1 MSDAEAVDRPEPIET
16 SVQSDQEAQESPAE
30 AAAQPKDDLA
40 EEPTSTDPA
49 KDDVMA
55 ITPLPS
61 LAPHRTRS
69 KPKKG
74 ILKPPP
80 PPVKPGFGGKLR
92 DALGSIHPKF
102 LDYAAPGANGQ
113 VAAAAQNIAAG
124 PVGNIANGVIEGA
137 GVIGGAVG
145 GAAAAVVGTWGGK
158 LGRFVSGN
166 SPSSS
171 GTAGTSLQL
180 PWKLQTAYGSSKAHD
195 RNMDTN
201 GIPRVSTVESALTKP
216 LSALSVTLGSASSP
230 LPLDAHKPLKRA
242 SFLLP
247 LISITYP
254 ISSTNAPWSEKILA
268 DRDEIERTKD
278 QEVTSVTAQDYWTQA
293 RLVAL
298 YESAC
303 KGREEMIRSGI
314 VNALNVSILL
324 MVSEDVIITGTD
336 NVILHL
342 RPHWMTAHRRNPRD
356 KYFSLILRRRPP
368 IID

>member
-1 MSDAEAVDRPEPIET
+1 MSDAEAVDKAEPQLVSVVAQVELEEKPAQAASELKGDSAET
-16 SVQSDQEAQESPAE
+16 SASTDTT
-30 AAAQPKDDLA
+30 KDDG
-40 EEPTSTDPA
+40 
-49 KDDVMA
+49 MA
-55 ITPLPS
+55 ITPMPTP
-61 LAPHRTRS
+61 APHRTRS

-80 PPVKPGFGGKLR
+80 PPVKPGFSGKLR

-124 PVGNIANGVIEGA
+124 PVGNIANGVMEGA

-158 LGRFVSGN
+158 LGRFVAGN
-166 SPSSS
+166 SSASSS
-171 GTAGTSLQL
+171 TAGATGGTSLQL
-180 PWKLQTAYGSSKAHD
+180 PWKLQTAVGSPKAQD
-195 RNMDTN
+195 RNTN
-201 GIPRVSTVESALTKP
+201 NNGASAISTVESALAKP
-216 LSALSVTLGSASSP
+216 LSALSVSLGSATSP

-278 QEVTSVTAQDYWTQA
+278 KEVTSITAQDYWTRA
-293 RLVAL
+293 KLVAL

-303 KGREEMIRSGI
+303 KGREEMIRTGI
-314 VNALNVSILL
+314 VNALSVSTFMLYKPVHGIDN
-324 MVSEDVIITGTD
+324 EIIITG
-336 NVILHL
+336 
-342 RPHWMTAHRRNPRD
+342 RPG
-356 KYFSLILRRRPP
+356 
-368 IID
+368 

>member
-1 MSDAEAVDRPEPIET
+1 MSDAEPLTNAERQEVTQLPQAESEDAPVQAAPLPKGDSAET
-16 SVQSDQEAQESPAE
+16 TSSTDTT
-30 AAAQPKDDLA
+30 KDDG
-40 EEPTSTDPA
+40 
-49 KDDVMA
+49 MA
-55 ITPLPS
+55 ITPMPT

-80 PPVKPGFGGKLR
+80 PPVKPGFSGKLR

-113 VAAAAQNIAAG
+113 VAAAAQNLAAG

-158 LGRFVSGN
+158 LGRFVAGTSSG
-166 SPSSS
+166 SS
-171 GTAGTSLQL
+171 GTAGATGGTSLQL
-180 PWKLQTAYGSSKAHD
+180 PWKLQTASGTSKAQE
-195 RNMDTN
+195 RNLHNNVPST
-201 GIPRVSTVESALTKP
+201 ISTVESALAKP

-278 QEVTSVTAQDYWTQA
+278 QEVTSITAQDYWTRA
-293 RLVAL
+293 KLVAL

-303 KGREEMIRSGI
+303 KGREEMIRVGI
-314 VNALNVSILL
+314 VNALSVSGLL
-324 MVSEDVIITGTD
+324 VF
-336 NVILHL
+336 
-342 RPHWMTAHRRNPRD
+342 R
-356 KYFSLILRRRPP
+356 
-368 IID
+368 

>member
-1 MSDAEAVDRPEPIET
+1 MSDAEAAAKAEPQEVTVVQQAESERVTAQAVPSIKGDSAET
-16 SVQSDQEAQESPAE
+16 TSSTDTT
-30 AAAQPKDDLA
+30 KDDG
-40 EEPTSTDPA
+40 
-49 KDDVMA
+49 MA
-55 ITPLPS
+55 ITPMPT

-80 PPVKPGFGGKLR
+80 PPVKPGFSGKLR

-158 LGRFVSGN
+158 LGRLVAGN
-166 SPSSS
+166 SSASSS
-171 GTAGTSLQL
+171 TAGATGGTSLQL
-180 PWKLQTAYGSSKAHD
+180 PWKLQTASGPPKAQD
-195 RNMDTN
+195 RNMHNN
-201 GIPRVSTVESALTKP
+201 GPSTISTVESALAKP

-254 ISSTNAPWSEKILA
+254 ISSSNAPWSEKILA

-278 QEVTSVTAQDYWTQA
+278 QEVTSITAQDYWTRA
-293 RLVAL
+293 KLVAL

-314 VNALNVSILL
+314 VDALSVSTFLAFRHMHSSTTLL
-324 MVSEDVIITGTD
+324 TR
-336 NVILHL
+336 L
-342 RPHWMTAHRRNPRD
+342 
-356 KYFSLILRRRPP
+356 
-368 IID
+368 